1 MKPRNLDREDP
12 KISAVLEAFEADRR
26 LAAIAMDYRARRK
39 AGASKFGST
48 ALRTNGKLFAL
59 FVRGTLVVKLP
70 KKRVDAL
77 VDAGLAEYFDPG
89 HGRRMKQWATILSPT
104 LSWVELATEAH
115 QFVKHAGD

>member
-1 MKPRNLDREDP
+1 MKPRNVDREDP
-12 KISAVLEAFEADRR
+12 KIAAVLDAFAADRR
-26 LAAIAMDYRARRK
+26 LAAIAKDYRARRK
-39 AGASKFGST
+39 TGTSKFGSN
-48 ALRTNGKLFAL
+48 ALRVNGKLFAL

-89 HGRRMKQWATILSPT
+89 HGRRMKQWATVRSPS

-115 QFVKHAGD
+115 QFVRDAGA